1 MSSGRTVLVTGAS
14 GFIGRH
20 VCSRLLRARGA
31 IVCVDHRSIPGDA
44 AGFVA
49 CDIADPQQF
58 EEVVRANQVEIIVH
72 LAAVLPS
79 ASQQDPAGATRVNIG
94 GSLNVLEAARRSAV
108 RRVVYA
114 SSISVYG
121 SDHGSRAVSENDPAA
136 PNDLYGA
143 AKRYSEVLGETYHRI
158 FGFEFVALRV
168 ATVVGLGVKSTSSPW
183 RTDIFEALGTKDGR
197 LIQVPY
203 GAEEAIPLV
212 HVEDVAEM
220 VALLVERPMLKWSLY
235 NAACETCTINQLQR
249 EIEGLN
255 NHVRIEAGEKQS
267 QIPQRIDSRRF
278 SEEFAYS
285 LRPLKDHLR
294 QALRSPHKDAET

>member
-1 MSSGRTVLVTGAS
+1 MSNGRAVLVTGAS
-14 GFIGRH
+14 GFIERH
-20 VCSRLLRARGA
+20 VCSRLLRAGRA
-31 IVCVDHRSIPGDA
+31 IVRVDHRSIPCDA

-49 CDIADPQQF
+49 CDITDPQQF

-94 GSLNVLEAARRSAV
+94 GTLNVLEAARKC
-108 RRVVYA
+108 VYA

-121 SDHGSRAVSENDPAA
+121 SDHGSRAVTESDPAA

-158 FGFEFVALRV
+158 FGFEFVALRI
-168 ATVVGLGVKSTSSPW
+168 ATVVGRRAESTSSPW
-183 RTDIFEALGTKDGR
+183 RSAVFETLAARNAQVIGVPFREEEAL
-197 LIQVPY
+197 
-203 GAEEAIPLV
+203 PLV
-212 HVEDVAEM
+212 HVDDVAEM
-220 VALLVERPMLKWSLY
+220 VALLVGRPMLKWWLY
-235 NAACETCTINQLQR
+235 NAACETWTVNQLQR
-249 EIEGLN
+249 EVEGLN
-255 NHVRIEAGEKQS
+255 AHVRVVAGEKQS

-285 LRPLKDHLR
+285 PTPLKEHLQ
-294 QALRSPHKDAET
+294 QALKHSHKDAKA

>member
-31 IVCVDHRSIPGDA
+31 IVCVDHRSISGDA

-94 GSLNVLEAARRSAV
+94 GTLNVLEAARRCAV

-158 FGFEFVALRV
+158 FGFEFVALRI
-168 ATVVGLGVKSTSSPW
+168 ATVVGRGAESVSSPW
-183 RTDIFEALGTKDGR
+183 RSAIFETLGTR
-197 LIQVPY
+197 NAQVIGIPFR
-203 GAEEAIPLV
+203 GEEALPLV
-212 HVEDVAEM
+212 HVDDVAEM
-220 VALLVERPMLKWSLY
+220 VVVLVERPTLNWWLY
-235 NAACETCTINQLQR
+235 NAPCETWTVNQLQH
-249 EIEGLN
+249 EVEGVN
-255 NHVRIEAGEKQS
+255 NNVRVEAGYKQS
-267 QIPQRIDSRRF
+267 QIPKWIDSRRF
-278 SEEFAYS
+278 CEEFGYS
-285 LRPLKDHLR
+285 LTPLKGHLR
-294 QALRSPHKDAET
+294 QALRS